1 MSEPRFIHL
10 RLHSEYS
17 IADGIVRLDDA
28 IAAAAKDG
36 QGALALTDLSN
47 AFGLVRF
54 YKAARS
60 AGVKPIAGADVWIT
74 NPADRDKPH
83 RLLLLV
89 RNRQGYLNLCEL
101 LSRGSL
107 TNQYKGRA
115 EIRSEWLANGFAEGL
130 LALSGAQGGDIGAAF
145 AAGNPEAARR
155 CATYWQTVFPDAFYI
170 ELQRAGQPGEQSY
183 IAQALALAAS
193 LNLPVVA
200 THPVQFMTPDDF
212 TAHEARVCISEG
224 DLLANPKRGKRF
236 TQTQYFQTQAAM
248 AALFAD
254 LPSALD
260 NTVEIAKRC
269 NLTLELGKP
278 KLPLFPTPDGVSLD
292 DFLVAESRAGL
303 EKRLAFLY
311 PDEARRES
319 ERPRYAARLE
329 FEANTII
336 KMGFPGY
343 FLIVAD
349 FINWAKTNGVPVGP
363 GRGSGAGSLVAYAL
377 GITDLDPLEYN
388 LLFERFLNP
397 ERVSMP
403 DFDIDFCQEGRD
415 RVIQYVKRKYG
426 ADAVSQIA
434 TFGTMAAKAAVRD
447 IGRVLDLGYNFT
459 DSVAKLIPFK
469 PGKHV
474 TLEDAMKEEPQL
486 AERYDAEEEVR
497 QLFDLAQRVEG
508 LTRNVGMHAGGVLIA
523 PGKLTDFC
531 PLYTQGPAGE
541 GEESGVV
548 SQYDKDDV
556 EAVGLV
562 KFDFLG
568 LTTLTILDWA
578 ERYIRRLDPSKA
590 DWSLA
595 QVPLTDPA
603 SFHIL
608 KKANTVAVFQLESR
622 GMQGMLKDAQPD
634 RFEDIIALVA
644 LYRPGPMDLIPSFC
658 ARKHGRENVD
668 YPDPRVESVLKETY
682 GIMVYQ
688 EQVMQMAQ
696 IIGGYSLGGAD
707 LLRRAMGKK
716 KAEEMAEHRALF
728 ADGAAKNGLSA
739 EKAGEIFDLM
749 EKFAG
754 YGFNK
759 SHAAAYALL
768 AYYTAWL
775 KAHHPAEF
783 MAANMSLA
791 MDDTDK
797 VKILYEDCISAT
809 NNLKVLPPDINLS
822 AYRFEP
828 VAEAPDADGKLQRSR
843 TIRYG
848 LGAIKGS
855 GQNAIEEI
863 IRARDERPF
872 RDLFD
877 FCERVDRRVVNRRT
891 VETLIRAG
899 AFDALH
905 DNRAQ
910 LLASVPLAMEAA
922 DQAAANALQVGL
934 FDLGGEA
941 PPHELIKTA
950 PWNDKRRLQ
959 EEKSSLGFYLSGHLF
974 DAYKTEARRFTRQTI
989 GELTEGRDKII
1000 AGIIVSLRTQM
1011 TQRGKMVVALLD
1023 DTTGQCEI
1031 TIFNELFDANRELL
1045 KEDELLVVSGSAR
1058 NDAFTGGL
1066 RFTAE
1071 SLMDLERARSRY
1083 ARAVRLS
1090 VRGIGAAGEACSI
1103 GGKCTTVVNGEV
1115 GSRSGS
1121 GNVQPTA
1128 DIARLKDILVTYR
1141 APDMMVTATEGTF
1154 AEADVGGYRAG
1165 GNGLGGRQGG
1175 GFGGG
1180 AGRGRQSRDVAP
1192 ARTGLRVEI
1201 RYVGKDA
1208 YTELALGHAWCV
1220 KPNDELMSALAVA
1233 FGRDA
1238 AEISY

>member
-1 MSEPRFIHL
+1 MSDPRFVHL
-10 RLHSEYS
+10 RVHSEFS
-17 IADGIVRLDDA
+17 IADGIVRLDD
-28 IAAAAKDG
+28 IVAAAAKDG
-36 QGALALTDLSN
+36 QGALALTDLGN

-54 YKAARS
+54 YKEARGK
-60 AGVKPIAGADVWIT
+60 GVKPIAGCDVWIT
-74 NPADRDKPH
+74 NPDDRDKPS

-89 RNRQGYLNLCEL
+89 KDKRGYLNLCEL
-101 LSRGSL
+101 LTKAWL
-107 TNQYKGRA
+107 TNQYRGRA
-115 EIRSEWLANGFAEGL
+115 EVEAGWLETGLGEGL
-130 LALSGAQGGDIGAAF
+130 LALSGAQQGDIGMAL
-145 AAGNPEAARR
+145 AAGNEEAARR
-155 CATYWQTVFPDAFYI
+155 NAQHWAKVFPNGFYI
-170 ELQRAGQPGEQSY
+170 ELQRCGLPGGDAYVQ
-183 IAQALALAAS
+183 QAVTLAAS
-193 LNLPVVA
+193 LKLPVVA
-200 THPVQFMTPDDF
+200 THPLQFMTPDDF

-224 DLLANPKRGKRF
+224 DMLANPRRQKRF
-236 TQTQYFQTQAAM
+236 TTEQYFRTQEEM

-254 LPSALD
+254 IPSALA
-260 NTVEIAKRC
+260 NTVEIARRC

-278 KLPLFPTPDGVSLD
+278 KLPLFPTPDGMSLD
-292 DFLVAESRAGL
+292 DYLVHLSKEGL
-303 EKRLAFLY
+303 EKRLEQLY
-311 PDEARRES
+311 PNEADREAQR
-319 ERPRYAARLE
+319 ETYYKRLE
-329 FEANTII
+329 FECGTIV

-349 FINWAKTNGVPVGP
+349 FINWAKNNGVPVGP

-377 GITDLDPLEYN
+377 GVTDLDPLRYN

-403 DFDIDFCQEGRD
+403 DFDIDFCQHGRD
-415 RVIQYVKRKYG
+415 RVIQYVKEKYG

-447 IGRVLDLGYNFT
+447 IGRVLDLGYMFT
-459 DSVAKLIPFK
+459 DGIAKLIPFK

-474 TLEDAMKEEPQL
+474 TIADAMKEEPLLQERFDNEDEVHQL
-486 AERYDAEEEVR
+486 IE
-497 QLFDLAQRVEG
+497 LAQRVEG

-531 PLYTQGPAGE
+531 PLYTQGD
-541 GEESGVV
+541 ESGVV

-578 ERYIRRLDPSKA
+578 ERYIRRLDPSKQ

-595 QVPLTDPA
+595 QVPLDDPA
-603 SFHIL
+603 SFTIL

-658 ARKHGRENVD
+658 ARKHGREVVE
-668 YPDPRVESVLKETY
+668 YPDPRVEPILKETY

-728 ADGAAKNGLSA
+728 RDGAAKNGLTG
-739 EKAGEIFDLM
+739 EKADEIFDLM

-768 AYYTAWL
+768 AYHTAWL

-797 VKILYEDCISAT
+797 VKILFEDCIT
-809 NNLKVLPPDINLS
+809 NKMAVLPPDINLS

-828 VAEAPDADGKLQRSR
+828 VAEADGKRSK

-863 IRARDERPF
+863 LRAREEGPF
-872 RDLFD
+872 IDLFD
-877 FCERVDRRVVNRRT
+877 FCNRIDRRVVNRRT
-891 VETLIRAG
+891 VEALIRAG

-905 DNRAQ
+905 ANRAQ
-910 LLASVPLAMEAA
+910 LIASVSLAMEAA
-922 DQAAANALQVGL
+922 DQASANAMQAGL
-934 FDLGGEA
+934 FDMGDA
-941 PPHELIKTA
+941 PSQGHELVDEPEWAEK
-950 PWNDKRRLQ
+950 KKLQ
-959 EEKSSLGFYLSGHLF
+959 EEKGALGFYLSGHLF
-974 DAYKTEARRFTRQTI
+974 DAYKDEVRRFARQKI
-989 GELTEGRDKII
+989 GELKEGRDKLI
-1000 AGIIVSLRTQM
+1000 AGVIASMRTQM
-1011 TQRGKMVVALLD
+1011 TQRGKMLIALLD
-1023 DTTGQCEI
+1023 DGTGQCEV
-1031 TIFNELFDANRELL
+1031 TVFNETFEAHKQLF
-1045 KEDELLVVSGSAR
+1045 KEDELLVVQGQAR

-1066 RFTAE
+1066 RFTVE
-1071 SLMDLERARSRY
+1071 TVMDLGRARCRY
-1083 ARAVRLS
+1083 AEAVKVQMNGNADALALRRVLEAHS
-1090 VRGIGAAGEACSI
+1090 AGADEPQAAQALAAPSRGG
-1103 GGKCTTVVNGEV
+1103 
-1115 GSRSGS
+1115 
-1121 GNVQPTA
+1121 
-1128 DIARLKDILVTYR
+1128 
-1141 APDMMVTATEGTF
+1141 
-1154 AEADVGGYRAG
+1154 
-1165 GNGLGGRQGG
+1165 GG

-1180 AGRGRQSRDVAP
+1180 GGRNGGGFGGDGGRQRQPVQIP
-1192 ARTGLRVEI
+1192 NGLAVQIVYRSENAEGEV
-1201 RYVGKDA
+1201 RLGDA
-1208 YTELALGHAWCV
+1208 WRV
-1220 KPNDELMSALAVA
+1220 KPTDELLAALRGEFA
-1233 FGRDA
+1233 GSSI
-1238 AEISY
+1238 EIVY

>member
-1 MSEPRFIHL
+1 MSAMSDPRFVHL
-10 RLHSEYS
+10 RVHSEFS
-17 IADGIVRLDDA
+17 IADGIVRLDDVVK
-28 IAAAAKDG
+28 AASKDG
-36 QGALALTDLSN
+36 QGALALTDLAN

-54 YKAARS
+54 YKEAR
-60 AGVKPIAGADVWIT
+60 GKGIKPIAGCDVWIT
-74 NPADRDKPH
+74 NPDDRDKPS

-89 RNRQGYLNLCEL
+89 RDKTGYLNLCEL
-101 LSRGSL
+101 LSRAWL
-107 TNQYKGRA
+107 MNQYRGRA
-115 EIRSEWLANGFAEGL
+115 EVMVEWLEEGLAEGL
-130 LALSGAQGGDIGAAF
+130 LALSGAQGGDIGLAL
-145 AAGNPEAARR
+145 AAGNEASAERHAGR
-155 CATYWQTVFPDAFYI
+155 WAKLFPNAFYI
-170 ELQRAGQPGEQSY
+170 ELQRAGQPGEQAY
-183 IAQALALAAS
+183 IQEAVALAAK
-193 LNLPVVA
+193 LGLPVVA
-200 THPVQFMTPDDF
+200 THPLQFMTPDDY

-224 DLLANPKRGKRF
+224 DILANPRRQKRF
-236 TQTQYFQTQAAM
+236 TTDQYFRTQDEM
-248 AALFAD
+248 CALFAD
-254 LPSALD
+254 IPSALA

-278 KLPLFPTPDGVSLD
+278 KLPLFPTPDGMSLD
-292 DFLVAESRAGL
+292 DYLVQLSKEGL
-303 EKRLAFLY
+303 EVRLAQLY
-311 PDEARRES
+311 PDEGEREAQR
-319 ERPRYAARLE
+319 ETYYKRLD
-329 FEANTII
+329 FECGTII

-349 FINWAKTNGVPVGP
+349 FIMWAKNNGVPVGP

-377 GITDLDPLEYN
+377 GITDLDPLRYN

-415 RVIQYVKRKYG
+415 RVIQYVKGKYG

-447 IGRVLDLGYNFT
+447 IGRVLDLGYMFT
-459 DSVAKLIPFK
+459 DGIAKLIPFK

-474 TLEDAMKEEPQL
+474 TIADAMKEEPTLQERFDSEDEVHQL
-486 AERYDAEEEVR
+486 LE
-497 QLFDLAQRVEG
+497 LAQRVEG

-531 PLYTQGPAGE
+531 PLYTQGEDG
-541 GEESGVV
+541 GVV

-578 ERYIRRLDPSKA
+578 ERYIRRLDPSKK

-595 QVPLTDPA
+595 QVPLDDPA
-603 SFHIL
+603 SFTIL

-658 ARKHGRENVD
+658 ARKHGREIVE
-668 YPDPRVESVLKETY
+668 YPDPRVEPVLQETY

-716 KAEEMAEHRALF
+716 KPEEMAQHRELF
-728 ADGAAKNGLSA
+728 AEGAAKNGLSRA
-739 EKAGEIFDLM
+739 KSDEIFDLM

-797 VKILYEDCISAT
+797 VKILFEDCIGNGMA
-809 NNLKVLPPDINLS
+809 VLPPDINRS

-828 VAEAPDADGKLQRSR
+828 VAEADGKRSR

-848 LGAIKGS
+848 LGAVKGS

-863 IRARDERPF
+863 LRAREDGPF
-872 RDLFD
+872 VDLFD
-877 FCERVDRRVVNRRT
+877 FCERIDRRVVNRRT
-891 VETLIRAG
+891 VEALIRAG
-899 AFDALH
+899 AFDTVHA
-905 DNRAQ
+905 NRAQ
-910 LLASVPLAMEAA
+910 LLASVPMAMEAA
-922 DQAAANALQVGL
+922 DQAAANAMQAGL
-934 FDLGGEA
+934 FDMGDA
-941 PPHELIKTA
+941 PLAKHEYVDEPA
-950 PWNDKRRLQ
+950 WSDKKRLQ
-959 EEKSSLGFYLSGHLF
+959 EEKTALGFYLSGHLF
-974 DAYKTEARRFTRQTI
+974 DAYKGEVRRFVRQKI
-989 GELTEGRDKII
+989 GELKEGRDKLV
-1000 AGIIVSLRTQM
+1000 AGVISSLRTQM
-1011 TQRGKMVVALLD
+1011 TQRGKMLIVNLD
-1023 DTTGQCEI
+1023 DGTGQCEV
-1031 TIFNELFDANRELL
+1031 TVFNEQFEANKALF
-1045 KEDELLVVSGSAR
+1045 KEDELLVVQGQAR
-1058 NDAFTGGL
+1058 NDAFTGGI
-1066 RFTAE
+1066 RFTVDTA
-1071 SLMDLERARSRY
+1071 MDLERARSRY
-1083 ARAVRLS
+1083 AQSVKVEMNGNADALRLKRVLEAHTAGAEAPAAPVAAPSRENGRSRQQAPIPNGLNVSIVYRSEHAEGEVRL
-1090 VRGIGAAGEACSI
+1090 G
-1103 GGKCTTVVNGEV
+1103 
-1115 GSRSGS
+1115 
-1121 GNVQPTA
+1121 
-1128 DIARLKDILVTYR
+1128 
-1141 APDMMVTATEGTF
+1141 
-1154 AEADVGGYRAG
+1154 
-1165 GNGLGGRQGG
+1165 
-1175 GFGGG
+1175 
-1180 AGRGRQSRDVAP
+1180 
-1192 ARTGLRVEI
+1192 
-1201 RYVGKDA
+1201 DA
-1208 YTELALGHAWCV
+1208 WRV
-1220 KPNDELMSALAVA
+1220 KPTDELITALRGEFA
-1233 FGRDA
+1233 GS
-1238 AEISY
+1238 EIEIVY